1 MTDQAPAAP
10 VTPSST
16 TPPAPVEPKPV
27 ATEPAGEDW
36 GQKYRK
42 LEAEHQKK
50 LKEQIIERR
59 KWDADR
65 KTTGERLSK
74 LSELEKREQQ
84 ARLNP
89 PEFLKSIY
97 GDNWHEVVNESKIN
111 GVPPAQLLEAEM
123 AKMREE
129 FKAELR
135 ARDEEGT
142 KSLQAQQQK
151 ELDQARANIRIAAEE
166 FYTAS
171 AAEYPILEDIGDKAA
186 VARTLAQRI
195 EKEFRSSIQY
205 DEAGNLLKQGRVL
218 TAKDAAE
225 LIEGEM
231 LAIAEHALKAE
242 KYKPRFAPKPP
253 DLTPEK
259 KSESLKLKQQPSSQ
273 QQSSGQQPRKSLS
286 NEITGSTKDEA
297 PTRLTPDERR
307 KRSLAAYD
315 AVRERKSAAH

>member
-1 MTDQAPAAP
+1 MADQTPAAP

-27 ATEPAGEDW
+27 ATEPQEDW

-42 LEAEHQKK
+42 LEDAHQKK

-89 PEFLKSIY
+89 PEFLKGIY
-97 GDNWHEVVNESKIN
+97 GDNWHEIVNESKIN
-111 GVPPAQLLEAEM
+111 GVPPAQLLQAEM
-123 AKMREE
+123 DKMREE
-129 FKAELR
+129 FEAKLR

-142 KSLQAQQQK
+142 KSLQAQQQQAL
-151 ELDQARANIRIAAEE
+151 EQARYNIRLAADE
-166 FYTAS
+166 FYSTS
-171 AAEYPILEDIGDKAA
+171 AAEYPILERIGDKAA
-186 VARTLAQRI
+186 VAAKLAQRI

-205 DEAGNLLKQGRVL
+205 DEAGNLVKQGKVM
-218 TAKDAAE
+218 TAREAADV
-225 LIEGEM
+225 IEGEM
-231 LAIAEHALKAE
+231 LADAEHAFHAQ
-242 KYKPRFAPKPP
+242 KYKSRFAPKAP
-253 DLTPEK
+253 DLTAEK
-259 KSESLKLKQQPSSQ
+259 KSESLKLKQQPTSQ

-286 NEITGSTKDEA
+286 NEITGSTKDDA

-307 KRSLAAYD
+307 RRALAAY
-315 AVRERKSAAH
+315 AAERERKSAAH

>member
-1 MTDQAPAAP
+1 MADQAPAAP

-16 TPPAPVEPKPV
+16 APTTPVEPKPV
-27 ATEPAGEDW
+27 ATEPGEDW

-74 LSELEKREQQ
+74 LSELEKRENQ

-111 GVPPAQLLEAEM
+111 GVPPAQLLQAEM
-123 AKMREE
+123 DKMREE
-129 FKAELR
+129 FEAKLR

-151 ELDQARANIRIAAEE
+151 ELDQARSNIRIAAEE
-166 FYTAS
+166 FYAAS
-171 AAEYPILEDIGDKAA
+171 AAEYPILERIGDKTA
-186 VARTLAQRI
+186 VAQTLAQRI

-205 DEAGNLLKQGRVL
+205 DEAGNLIRQGRVL
-218 TAKDAAE
+218 TAKEAAE

-231 LAIAEHALKAE
+231 LAVAEAAMKAE
-242 KYKPRFAPKPP
+242 KYKSRFAPKPT
-253 DLTPEK
+253 DLTAEK
-259 KSESLKLKQQPSSQ
+259 KSESLKLKQQPTSQ

-307 KRSLAAYD
+307 RRALAAY
-315 AVRERKSAAH
+315 AAERERKSAAH

>member
-1 MTDQAPAAP
+1 MADTAPAAP

-16 TPPAPVEPKPV
+16 TAPAPVEPKPV
-27 ATEPAGEDW
+27 ATEPQEDW

-59 KWDADR
+59 KWEADR

-89 PEFLKSIY
+89 PAYLKSIY
-97 GDNWHEVVNESKIN
+97 GDNWHEVVNESKLN
-111 GVPPAQLLEAEM
+111 GVPPAQLIEAEM

-135 ARDEEGT
+135 SRDDDGA
-142 KSLQAQQQK
+142 KRLQAQQQQQL
-151 ELDQARANIRIAAEE
+151 EQARANIRLEAAD
-166 FYTAS
+166 FYEAS
-171 AAEYPILEDIGDKAA
+171 GQDYPILERLGDKAA
-186 VARTLAQRI
+186 VAATIAARI
-195 EKEFRSSIQY
+195 EKEFHATSQR
-205 DEAGNLLKQGRVL
+205 DEAGNLLRQGRVL
-218 TAKDAAE
+218 TTKEAAE

-231 LAIAEHALKAE
+231 LAVAEAAMKAE
-242 KYKPRFAPKPP
+242 KYKSRFAPKPP

-259 KSESLKLKQQPSSQ
+259 KPESLKLKQQQSGQ
-273 QQSSGQQPRKSLS
+273 QQVNGQQPRKSLS
-286 NEITGSTKDEA
+286 NELTGSTKDEA

-307 KRSLAAYD
+307 RRALAAY
-315 AVRERKSAAH
+315 AAERERKSAAH

>member
-10 VTPSST
+10 VTSSST
-16 TPPAPVEPKPV
+16 AQTAPVEPKPV
-27 ATEPAGEDW
+27 ATEPQEDW

-59 KWDADR
+59 KWEADR

-111 GVPPAQLLEAEM
+111 GVPPAQLLQAEM

-129 FKAELR
+129 FEAKLK

-142 KSLQAQQQK
+142 KSLHAQQQQAL
-151 ELDQARANIRIAAEE
+151 EQARTSIRLEAEE

-171 AAEYPILEDIGDKAA
+171 GAEYPILERLGDKAA
-186 VARTLAQRI
+186 VARAIAQRI
-195 EKEFRSSIQY
+195 ENEFHSTSKR
-205 DEAGNLLKQGRVL
+205 DESGALLKQGRVL
-218 TAKDAAE
+218 TAKEAAE

-231 LAIAEHALKAE
+231 LAVAEAAMRAE
-242 KYKPRFAPKPP
+242 KYKSRFAPKPP
-253 DLTPEK
+253 DLTAEK
-259 KSESLKLKQQPSSQ
+259 KSESLKLKQQPTSQ

-307 KRSLAAYD
+307 RRALAAY
-315 AVRERKSAAH
+315 AAERERKSAAH